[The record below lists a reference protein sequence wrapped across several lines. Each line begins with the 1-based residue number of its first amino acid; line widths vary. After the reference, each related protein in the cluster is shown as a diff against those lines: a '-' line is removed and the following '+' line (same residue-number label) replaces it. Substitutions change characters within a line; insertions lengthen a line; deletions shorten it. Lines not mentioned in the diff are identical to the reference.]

1 MKFFSVNKIVDE
13 LKLLLD
19 IPFETIALIMNGE
32 DMYNDNY
39 NHSQGSPCLVKISSK
54 KKGDKLYKY
63 HELRDLFE
71 DDFAISINL
80 PRKFNKEYLACMI
93 DITNPQTSDK
103 FEGTYYARKFA
114 KLSPQVLKMAQEE
127 QKYINEQIGIVDE
140 LFAI

>member
-19 IPFETIALIMNGE
+19 IPIESISFILSGE
-32 DMYNDNY
+32 DMYNDNF

-71 DDFAISINL
+71 DDFTISITL

-93 DITNPQTSDK
+93 DTTKPQTSDR
-103 FEGTYYARKFA
+103 FEGTYYPRKFA
-114 KLSPQVLKMAQEE
+114 KLSPSVLKMAQEE
-127 QKYINEQIGIVDE
+127 QKFINEQVGIVDE
-140 LFAI
+140 LFEI